1 MTKTVATKGQAT
13 IPKAVRDRLG
23 LQPGSRVDFD
33 LAPDGRV
40 VPVKHGEG
48 APASRFGGT
57 SEAPAPA

>member
-13 IPKAVRDRLG
+13 IPKAVRTGWAFSLA
-23 LQPGSRVDFD
+23 SRVDFD

-40 VPVKHGEG
+40 VLVKHGEG

>member
-40 VPVKHGEG
+40 VLVKHGEG

>member
-1 MTKTVATKGQAT
+1 MTNTVATKGRAT

-40 VPVKHGEG
+40 VLVKHGEG